1 MNKITEILENYTF
14 GPISLSYGEFGIY
27 QRKIQDQLRKLYT
40 DTVTIDNIV
49 FVAKQNFD
57 NPQRLKS
64 IINYANSNNILCE
77 NIVKKFNCNTKED
90 LFNIIETESKNLFT
104 PDGAYFNEVLRIL
117 TKTELYGIQNEEFA
131 AKYLEGFLKQNSIDS
146 KVYRTETDCEDDLL
160 KGIDLYFD
168 YNGKKITC
176 QVKPLKELHNNM
188 RSMFEIV
195 SSGKL
200 KPYSVHYLIF
210 VNYKQNKLIMF
221 KNKIVTYKDKT
232 VFIHLR
238 NFVTKNF

>member
-1 MNKITEILENYTF
+1 MNKITEILENYTI
-14 GPISLSYGEFGIY
+14 GPISLSYSEFGSY
-27 QRKIQDQLRKLYT
+27 QRKIKDQLEKLYA

-49 FVAKQNFD
+49 FVAKQSFD
-57 NPQRLKS
+57 NTQRLKS
-64 IINYANSNNILCE
+64 IINYANSNITLCGW
-77 NIVKKFNCNTKED
+77 IVKNFNCTKKDD
-90 LFNIIETESKNLFT
+90 LFNVIETESKNLFA
-104 PDGAYFNEVLRIL
+104 PDGPYFNEVIKIL
-117 TKTELYGIQNEEFA
+117 SRTEFYGIQNEEFA

-146 KVYRTETDCEDDLL
+146 KVYRTETDCEDDLI

-176 QVKPLKELHNNM
+176 QVKPLKELHNKVK
-188 RSMFEIV
+188 SMFEVV

-221 KNKIVTYKDKT
+221 KNKGVTFEDKT
-232 VFIHLR
+232 AFIHLR
-238 NFVTKNF
+238 NLVTKNF